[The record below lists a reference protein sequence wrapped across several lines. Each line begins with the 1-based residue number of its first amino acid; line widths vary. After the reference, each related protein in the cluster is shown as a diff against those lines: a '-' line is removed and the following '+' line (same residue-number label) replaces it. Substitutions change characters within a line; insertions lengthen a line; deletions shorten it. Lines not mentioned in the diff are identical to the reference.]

1 MPDQQLDLNP
11 VTHIT
16 TGAIGPPGQRVFY
29 LQARAGGEL
38 VTLIV
43 EKVQV
48 QSLAVGLEQFLVELA
63 RQFPDLAETSAAY
76 DVSAMELEQPV
87 DPLFRV
93 GQIGLGYDQSTD
105 RIVVVARE
113 LTPEGSEP
121 EQASVA
127 RLWCTRDQLRAM
139 CQWGLDVASR
149 GRPICGNCGEP
160 MDPEGHFCPK
170 SNGHKK

>member
-1 MPDQQLDLNP
+1 MVPALTPSGAPPLARLWYLGSLRTRMIYFALRSSAMPDQQLDLNT
-11 VTHIT
+11 VTHLT

-63 RQFPDLAETSAAY
+63 RQFPDLAEASAAY

-87 DPLFRV
+87 DPVFRV
-93 GQIGLGYDQSTD
+93 GQIGLGYDQSSD

-113 LTPEGSEP
+113 QLPEGSDP
-121 EQASVA
+121 EQA
-127 RLWCTRDQLRAM
+127 
-139 CQWGLDVASR
+139 
-149 GRPICGNCGEP
+149 
-160 MDPEGHFCPK
+160 
-170 SNGHKK
+170 